1 MSVQALSGEEHQRT
15 IQVKAMSTLTVTH
28 VTPEEYLAAERLSE
42 TRSEYLDG
50 GVYPM
55 TGGTANHIRIVS
67 NIITQLNNQ
76 LDGRPCDVFPTD
88 MKVRLPDSK
97 KFFYPDVVVVCGELQ
112 YYDDR
117 KDIILNPDLVIEV
130 LSPSTEAFDRGA
142 KFQAYRTIETLKEYL
157 LVAQDSPTVEQYVRN
172 GDGSWKFMTV
182 VGLEST
188 LTLPSVEC
196 TLNLAAVYKRV
207 EF

>member
-1 MSVQALSGEEHQRT
+1 MTTH
-15 IQVKAMSTLTVTH
+15 TVTS

-55 TGGTANHIRIVS
+55 TGGTANHIRIVA
-67 NIITQLNNQ
+67 NITTQLNTQ
-76 LDGRPCDVFPTD
+76 LDGRTCDVFPTD
-88 MKVRLPDSK
+88 MKVRLPGSR

-112 YYDDR
+112 YHDKR
-117 KDIILNPDLVIEV
+117 KDIITNPDLVVEV

-142 KFQAYRTIETLKEYL
+142 KFEAYRTIKSLKEYL
-157 LVAQDSPTVEQYVRN
+157 LVAQGKPLIEQYVRN
-172 GDGSWKFMTV
+172 GDGRWTYTEAA
-182 VGLEST
+182 GLEST

-196 TLNLAAVYKRV
+196 TLNLGAVYKRV
-207 EF
+207 EFNS

>member
-1 MSVQALSGEEHQRT
+1 
-15 IQVKAMSTLTVTH
+15 MSTLTVTH

-67 NIITQLNNQ
+67 NIDTQLNNQ
-76 LDGRPCDVFPTD
+76 LDGRPCDVFPID
-88 MKVRLPDSK
+88 MKVRLPDSR
-97 KFFYPDVVVVCGELQ
+97 KFFYPDLVVVCGEVR
-112 YYDDR
+112 YHDGR

-142 KFQAYRTIETLKEYL
+142 KFRAYRTIESLKEYV
-157 LVAQDSPTVEQYVRN
+157 LVAQDSPSVEQYVRN
-172 GDGSWKFMTV
+172 DDGSWKFTEA
-182 VGLEST
+182 VGLERS

-196 TLNLAAVYKRV
+196 TLSLAAVYKRV

>member
-1 MSVQALSGEEHQRT
+1 MTTQ
-15 IQVKAMSTLTVTH
+15 TVTY
-28 VTPEEYLAAERLSE
+28 VTPDEYLAAERLSE

-55 TGGTANHIRIVS
+55 TGGTANHSRIVS

-76 LDGRPCDVFPTD
+76 LDDRPCDVFPTD
-88 MKVRLPDSK
+88 MKVRLPDSR

-112 YYDDR
+112 YHDGR
-117 KDIILNPDLVIEV
+117 KDIILNPDLVVEV

-142 KFQAYRTIETLKEYL
+142 KFEAYRAIDSLKEYL
-157 LVAQDSPTVEQYVRN
+157 LILQEKPLVEQYVR
-172 GDGSWKFMTV
+172 GESGEWIFKAV
-182 VGLEST
+182 EGLESSI
-188 LTLPSVEC
+188 TLPSIEC
-196 TLNLAAVYKRV
+196 NLSLSAVYKRV

>member
-1 MSVQALSGEEHQRT
+1 
-15 IQVKAMSTLTVTH
+15 MSTLTVTH
-28 VTPEEYLAAERLSE
+28 VTPEEYLAAERSSE

-67 NIITQLNNQ
+67 NINTQLNTQ
-76 LDGRPCDVFPTD
+76 LEERPCDVFPID
-88 MKVRLPDSK
+88 MKVRLPDSR

-112 YYDDR
+112 FHDER
-117 KDIILNPDLVIEV
+117 KDIITNPDVVIEV

-142 KFQAYRTIETLKEYL
+142 KFEAYRTVGTLKEYV
-157 LVAQDSPTVEQYVRN
+157 LVSQDKPLVEQYARN
-172 GDGSWKFMTV
+172 GDGSWKFTEA
-182 VGLEST
+182 VGLESF
-188 LTLPSVEC
+188 LTLPSIGC